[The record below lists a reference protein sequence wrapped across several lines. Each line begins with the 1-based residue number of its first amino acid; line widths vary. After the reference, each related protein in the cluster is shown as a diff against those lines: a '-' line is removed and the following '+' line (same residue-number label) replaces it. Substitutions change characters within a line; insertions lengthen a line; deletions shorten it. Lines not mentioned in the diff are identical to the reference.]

1 MQVEIGEILEGK
13 VTGITKFGAFVEL
26 PEGKT
31 GMVHISEVSNSYVE
45 DINQFLKEGD
55 VVKVK
60 VISISE
66 EGKIS
71 LSIKK
76 TQPKPEKPQGPAREG
91 KGGFNKERRGEQ
103 GGSDR
108 GERKGGFRQ
117 DGGKPYGGRKPRYE
131 SKPYNPSNV
140 TSYEWNA
147 RKSDSSSMS
156 FEDMMSKFKQSSE
169 DRMSDLKKSMG
180 DVKRGSANRRANN
193 K

>member
-1 MQVEIGEILEGK
+1 MQVEVGEILEGK

-76 TQPKPEKPQGPAREG
+76 TQPKPVRPQGEG
-91 KGGFNKERRGEQ
+91 KGGNRERRGDNNN
-103 GGSDR
+103 G
-108 GERKGGFRQ
+108 GERKGGYNK
-117 DGGKPYGGRKPRYE
+117 DGGKPYNRKPRYE

-140 TSYEWNA
+140 TSYEWNT
-147 RKSDSSSMS
+147 RKQDSNMS

-169 DRMSDLKKSMG
+169 DRMSDLKKNVG
-180 DVKRGSANRRANN
+180 DVKRGSANRRS
-193 K
+193 KQ